1 MGWGVLGEHM
11 RPLVTAM
18 RKASVFGEGGRT
30 FLVANA
36 HAYGYEVD
44 GSGNIIDKN
53 GKVLSKDHED
63 YQSIIIRAQKQATTQ
78 SKEGEELLGD

>member
-18 RKASVFGEGGRT
+18 RKASVFTNTGRS
-30 FLVANA
+30 FIVANA
-36 HAYGYEVD
+36 HAYGYEVN
-44 GSGNIIDKN
+44 GYGVIIDKN
-53 GKVLSKDHED
+53 EKPLSKDHED
-63 YQSIIIRAQKQATTQ
+63 YQSIIIRAQKQAATQ